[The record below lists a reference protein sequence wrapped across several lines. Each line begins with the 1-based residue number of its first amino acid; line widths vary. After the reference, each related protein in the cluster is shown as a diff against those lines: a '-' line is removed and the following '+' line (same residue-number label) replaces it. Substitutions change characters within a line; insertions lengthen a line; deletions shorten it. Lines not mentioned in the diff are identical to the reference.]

1 MAVTYLI
8 WDAFLAERINH
19 NRKRSVTNFL
29 QKELGKIKNRLPSA
43 SDVQI
48 HFYPRIA
55 LISGQSPFNTKLL
68 FILGSFQNDVKTN
81 LVLPDHAQQALST

>member
-1 MAVTYLI
+1 M
-8 WDAFLAERINH
+8 
-19 NRKRSVTNFL
+19 
-29 QKELGKIKNRLPSA
+29 RLPSA
-43 SDVQI
+43 TDVQI

-55 LISGQSPFNTKLL
+55 LISRQRPFNTKLL